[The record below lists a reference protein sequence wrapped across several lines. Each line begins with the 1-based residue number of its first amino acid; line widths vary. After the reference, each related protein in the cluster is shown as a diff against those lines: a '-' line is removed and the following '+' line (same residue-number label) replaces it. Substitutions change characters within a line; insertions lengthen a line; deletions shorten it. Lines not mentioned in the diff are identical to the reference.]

1 MTCIHH
7 YSITQNSFTALKILC
22 APSIHSVSPNPWKPL
37 IFLVS
42 ITVPFTEC
50 HILTIIE
57 YVKTFLLRNVF
68 RFLHIFSWLESSFL
82 LVLKKTLVWMY
93 HCLFIHSLAEGHF
106 GCFQVSAIMNEAAI
120 NTSQLVFM
128 WTCISISY
136 SFLGVELLDHVAHVT
151 FSKTATLFSKISPFY
166 SL

>member
-22 APSIHSVSPNPWKPL
+22 APSIHSSVSPNPWKPL

-50 HILTIIE
+50 HILAIIE

-93 HCLFIHSLAEGHF
+93 HRLFIHSLAEGHF
-106 GCFQVSAIMNEAAI
+106 GCFQVLAIMNKTAI
-120 NTSQLVFM
+120 NTRGRFLCRGKFSAPLVNTKEHDWWM
-128 WTCISISY
+128 VW
-136 SFLGVELLDHVAHVT
+136 
-151 FSKTATLFSKISPFY
+151 
-166 SL
+166 